1 MAPSVLDYFIQQ
13 ASRYPEKTAV
23 VSDNK
28 HLTYRQLDEAS
39 SALCTRLKQEGV
51 RPGDAVP
58 LVAQRT
64 VELPIGMMAI
74 AKAGACYIPID
85 ARYPERRI
93 RNIIEQSGSPIILF
107 SNHDARVNI
116 DNLPR
121 KVLSIDNI
129 SLPKVSITVFSP
141 PPSDA
146 LAYIIFTSGTTGAPK
161 GVMIEHRSLLNLLL
175 WHNQRF
181 AMDEHSR
188 STLIAGVGFDVAQ
201 WEIWAP
207 LICGGT
213 LYLPHEE
220 TRLQPDALLAFF
232 ARHRLTHAFVP
243 TVLVPEV
250 IGAPQ
255 PAGLAL
261 KYLFTAGEKLN
272 PLELRGIG
280 YAVVDYYGPTE
291 ATIFATCNRVRC
303 ATQNPPSTIGRPIA
317 DTQVFILDERLRPVT
332 DGESGELCISGL
344 CLARGYLNAPQLTAE
359 RFVTSP
365 HVGGQRLYRSGDRAR
380 RLPDGRIQY
389 LGRLDAQV
397 KIRGN
402 RVELGEIGSLMT
414 QVSGVKTAVALV
426 NQTDNPSD
434 KRILAFLT
442 GEDPGGDLIAR
453 VKRQLQ
459 DQLPA
464 YSLPAEYRHL
474 DRLPINANG
483 KIDQAALLALAPEAR
498 PAPAEPLDGHQ
509 RIVADLWRRLLKI
522 DHIRADDDFFALG
535 GHSLLAANL
544 ANQLGKAFAVKTYVR
559 DIYAYPNL
567 KTLAQA
573 MAQRQGQ
580 EQTPEPQDGEPARAL
595 QDDVYLPSDLVI
607 DPTFD
612 ARQISAPRAILLTGA
627 TGFVGAHLLAD
638 LLRTTDA
645 ELYCLVR
652 DGAKLPPR
660 QRLEAVLQRYR
671 IALSAGQRARLH
683 ILPGD
688 VAEHHFSLA
697 PAAYRVL
704 SQDIDLIYHS
714 ASAVNFIQPYA
725 YMKRDNVQGLRE
737 IIRFAAHS
745 RTKPLMLLST
755 ISVYSWGHLHTG
767 KRVMRESD
775 DIDQNLPAVSRD
787 IGYVRSKWV
796 MEKIADLAA
805 KQGLPLMTFRLGYAT
820 CHSRTG
826 VNADYQWW
834 GRLVRTCISSGT
846 VPDLRDLREGLTT
859 VDYMTRA
866 IAHVSRNPQA
876 LGQKFNLIHQGDN
889 NLTLREF
896 FSLLEREFGY
906 HFHPLPFAQWRAQW
920 ENDSDAP
927 LYPLLSLFKDP
938 MVDELSTVELYQDTY
953 RWDCSNLQRFLQG
966 SGIDEPRFTRQLLL
980 NYLQHAI
987 GYAPLS
993 LRA

>member
-1 MAPSVLDYFIQQ
+1 MAPSVLDYFIRQV
-13 ASRYPEKTAV
+13 SRYPEKTAIV
-23 VSDNK
+23 GDNK

-93 RNIIEQSGSPIILF
+93 RNIIEKSGSPIILF
-107 SNHDARVNI
+107 SNHEIHESIAT
-116 DNLPR
+116 PSR
-121 KVLSIDNI
+121 KTLSIDNI
-129 SLPKVSITVFSP
+129 SLNKDYEDLFP
-141 PPSDA
+141 PPDSDA
-146 LAYIIFTSGTTGAPK
+146 LAYIIFTSGTTGTPK

-201 WEIWAP
+201 WEIGAP

-272 PLELRGIG
+272 PVTLRGIG

-291 ATIFATCNRVRC
+291 ATIFATYNRVRC

-317 DTQVFILDERLRPVT
+317 DTQVFILDERLQPVA
-332 DGESGELCISGL
+332 DGEPGELCISGT

-365 HVGGQRLYRSGDRAR
+365 HIGSQRLYRSGDRAR
-380 RLPDGRIQY
+380 RLPNGEIQF
-389 LGRLDAQV
+389 LGRLDAQI

-402 RVELGEIGSLMT
+402 RVELDEIGSLMT
-414 QVSGVKTAVALV
+414 QVSGVKTAIALV

-509 RIVADLWRRLLKI
+509 RIVADLWRTLLKV

-535 GHSLLAANL
+535 GHSLMAARLATD
-544 ANQLGKAFAVKTYVR
+544 LGKAFAVKSYVH
-559 DIYAYPNL
+559 DIYEYPSL
-567 KTLAQA
+567 EQLTQA
-573 MAQRQGQ
+573 MLQRQ
-580 EQTPEPQDGEPARAL
+580 ESKPRRQDGDPTRAL
-595 QDDVYLPSDLVI
+595 QDDVFLPPGI
-607 DPTFD
+607 TINPTFD
-612 ARQISAPRAILLTGA
+612 TRQISAPRAILLTGA
-627 TGFVGAHLLAD
+627 TGFVGAHLLAE

-645 ELYCLVR
+645 ALYCLVR
-652 DGAKLPPR
+652 DGAETPPMR
-660 QRLEAVLQRYR
+660 RLEAVLQRYR
-671 IALSAGQRARLH
+671 IALNASQHARIH
-683 ILPGD
+683 IVPGN
-688 VAEHHFSLA
+688 VAEHDFSLT
-697 PAAYRVL
+697 PAAYRAL
-704 SQDIDLIYHS
+704 SQDIDLVYHS
-714 ASAVNFIQPYA
+714 ASAVNFIQPYS

-737 IIRFAAHS
+737 IIRFAAHT

-767 KRVMRESD
+767 KRVMREND
-775 DIDQNLPAVSRD
+775 DIDQNLQAVSRD

-805 KQGLPLMTFRLGYAT
+805 AQGLPLMTFRLGYAT

-834 GRLVRTCISSGT
+834 GRLVKTCISSGT

-859 VDYMTRA
+859 VDYMTQA

-876 LGQKFNLIHQGDN
+876 LGHKFNLIHQGDN

-906 HFHPLPFAQWRAQW
+906 RFHPLPFAQWRAQW

-966 SGIDEPRFTRQLLL
+966 SGIDEPHFTRQLLL

>member
-13 ASRYPEKTAV
+13 VSRYPEKLAV
-23 VSDNK
+23 VGDNK

-39 SALCTRLKQEGV
+39 SALCARLKQEGV

-58 LVAQRT
+58 LLAQRT

-74 AKAGACYIPID
+74 VKAGACYIPID

-93 RNIIEQSGSPIILF
+93 LNIIEQSDSPIILF
-107 SNHDARVNI
+107 SNNDDHINI
-116 DNLPR
+116 DNLSR
-121 KVLSIDNI
+121 KVISIDNI
-129 SLPKVSITVFSP
+129 PLTQSSITVFSP
-141 PPSDA
+141 PPSNA

-213 LYLPHEE
+213 VYLPHEE
-220 TRLQPDALLAFF
+220 IRLQPDALLTFF
-232 ARHRLTHAFVP
+232 TRHRLTHAFVP

-255 PAGLAL
+255 PAGLVL

-272 PLELRGIG
+272 PIELSGID
-280 YAVVDYYGPTE
+280 YTVVDYYGPTE

-303 ATQNPPSTIGRPIA
+303 ATQNTPSTIGRPIA
-317 DTQVFILDERLRPVT
+317 DTQIFILDERLRPVT
-332 DGESGELCISGL
+332 DGKPGELCISGL

-389 LGRLDAQV
+389 LGRLDAQI

-414 QVSGVKTAVALV
+414 QVSGVKTAIAVV

-442 GEDPGGDLIAR
+442 GEDPGNDLIER

-483 KIDQAALLALAPEAR
+483 KIDQSALLALEPEAR
-498 PAPAEPLDGHQ
+498 PAPAAPLDGHQ
-509 RIVADLWRRLLKI
+509 QIVADLWRRLLKI
-522 DHIRADDDFFALG
+522 EHIRADDDFFALG

-544 ANQLGKAFAVKTYVR
+544 ANQLSKAFAVKTYVH
-559 DIYAYPNL
+559 DIYEYSNL
-567 KTLAQA
+567 AMLTQA
-573 MAQRQGQ
+573 MTQRQRQ
-580 EQTPEPQDGEPARAL
+580 EQTPEPQDSELAHAL
-595 QDDVYLPSDLVI
+595 LDDVSLPPDIAI

-612 ARQISAPRAILLTGA
+612 PRQISAPRAILLTGA

-638 LLRTTDA
+638 LLRTTNA

-671 IALSAGQRARLH
+671 IALNASQHARIH
-683 ILPGD
+683 MVPGNA
-688 VAEHHFSLA
+688 AEHDFSLT
-697 PAAYRVL
+697 PAAYRAL
-704 SQDIDLIYHS
+704 SRDIDLVYHS

-805 KQGLPLMTFRLGYAT
+805 AQGLPLMTFRLGYAT

-834 GRLVRTCISSGT
+834 GRLVKTCISSGT
-846 VPDLRDLREGLTT
+846 VPDLREMREGLTT

-906 HFHPLPFAQWRAQW
+906 RFRPLPFAQWRAQW

-993 LRA
+993 LQA

>member
-1 MAPSVLDYFIQQ
+1 MAPSVFDYFIQQ
-13 ASRYPEKTAV
+13 VSRYPEKLAV
-23 VSDNK
+23 VGDNK
-28 HLTYRQLDEAS
+28 RLTYRQLDEAS
-39 SALCTRLKQEGV
+39 SALCTLLLRRGV
-51 RPGDAVP
+51 APGSYVP
-58 LVAQRT
+58 LVTLRT
-64 VELPIGMMAI
+64 PEMLIGMLAI
-74 AKAGACYIPID
+74 VKAGAGYIPID
-85 ARYPERRI
+85 ARYPEKRI
-93 RNIIEQSGSPIILF
+93 QDIVTQSGSPLILASNATIALSENNFSEDIIY
-107 SNHDARVNI
+107 
-116 DNLPR
+116 
-121 KVLSIDNI
+121 IDNI
-129 SLPKVSITVFSP
+129 STSSQENITLISP
-141 PPSDA
+141 SPDA
-146 LAYIIFTSGTTGAPK
+146 IVYLIFTSGTTGKPK
-161 GVMIEHRSLLNLLL
+161 GVLIEHQSLLNLIL
-175 WHNQRF
+175 WHNKQF
-181 AMDEHSR
+181 AMDAESR
-188 STLIAGVGFDVAQ
+188 STLIAGLSFDVAQ
-201 WEIWAP
+201 WEIWSP
-207 LICGGT
+207 LTSGGT
-213 LYLPHEE
+213 LYLPPEDA
-220 TRLQPDALLAFF
+220 RLQPEVLLAYF
-232 ARHRLTHAFVP
+232 AEQGITHASLP
-243 TVLVPEV
+243 AVLVAEV
-250 IGAPQ
+250 VGAPQ
-255 PAGLAL
+255 PANLAL
-261 KYLFTAGEKLN
+261 RYLFSSGEKLH
-272 PLELRGIG
+272 PVDLRGID
-280 YAVVDYYGPTE
+280 YSLIDYYGPTE
-291 ATIFATCNRVRC
+291 ATIFATCNRVAC
-303 ATQNPPSTIGRPIA
+303 ATQNPPASIGQPIG
-317 DTQVFILDERLRPVT
+317 DTEIFILDDRLQPVIGDRP
-332 DGESGELCISGL
+332 GELYISGR
-344 CLARGYLNAPQLTAE
+344 CLARGYLNNPALTAE
-359 RFVTSP
+359 RFITPP
-365 HVGGQRLYRSGDRAR
+365 HFAGLRLYRSGDRAR
-380 RLPDGRIQY
+380 WLADGRIQY
-389 LGRLDAQV
+389 LGRIDDQV

-402 RVELGEIGSLMT
+402 RIELGEIENAML
-414 QVSGVKTAVALV
+414 QVAGVRKAVAAVAMADDPLGKKIV
-426 NQTDNPSD
+426 
-434 KRILAFLT
+434 AFLIAESDSENVT
-442 GEDPGGDLIAR
+442 AR
-453 VKRQLQ
+453 VRQKLKETLPTAF
-459 DQLPA
+459 LPA
-464 YSLPAEYRHL
+464 DYRLLEHMPL
-474 DRLPINANG
+474 NNNG
-483 KIDQAALLALAPEAR
+483 KIDKAALLAHYQPVSVSVGVAQ
-498 PAPAEPLDGHQ
+498 PLTADQ
-509 RIVADLWRRLLKI
+509 RVVADLWRSLLKVEQPA
-522 DHIRADDDFFALG
+522 ADDDFFSLG
-535 GHSLLAANL
+535 GHSLLAAKLMAAL
-544 ANQLGKAFAVKTYVR
+544 AEAFAVETSVH
-559 DIYAYPNL
+559 DIYEYPTL
-567 KTLAQA
+567 GALAQA
-573 MAQRQGQ
+573 LAQRRDRQPTQRQG
-580 EQTPEPQDGEPARAL
+580 EARAL

-612 ARQISAPRAILLTGA
+612 PRQISAPRAILLTGA

-671 IALSAGQRARLH
+671 IALNASQHARIH
-683 ILPGD
+683 IVPGN
-688 VAEHHFSLA
+688 VAEHDFSLT
-697 PAAYRVL
+697 PAAYRAL
-704 SQDIDLIYHS
+704 SRDIDLIYHS

-805 KQGLPLMTFRLGYAT
+805 AQGLPLMTFRLGYAT

-834 GRLVRTCISSGT
+834 GRLVKTCISSGT
-846 VPDLRDLREGLTT
+846 VPDLRDMREGLTT

-906 HFHPLPFAQWRAQW
+906 RFRPLPFAQWRAQW

-993 LRA
+993 LQA

>member
-1 MAPSVLDYFIQQ
+1 MTPSVLDYFIQQ
-13 ASRYPEKTAV
+13 ASRYPEKLAV
-23 VSDNK
+23 VGDNK

-39 SALCTRLKQEGV
+39 SALCARLKQEGV

-58 LVAQRT
+58 LLAQRT

-74 AKAGACYIPID
+74 VKAGACYIPID

-93 RNIIEQSGSPIILF
+93 LNIIEQSDSPIILF
-107 SNHDARVNI
+107 SNNDVRINI
-116 DNLPR
+116 GNLSR
-121 KVLSIDNI
+121 KVISIDNI
-129 SLPKVSITVFSP
+129 PLTQSSITVFSP
-141 PPSDA
+141 PPSNA

-213 LYLPHEE
+213 VYLPHEE
-220 TRLQPDALLAFF
+220 IRLQPDALLTFF
-232 ARHRLTHAFVP
+232 TRHRLTHAFVP

-255 PAGLAL
+255 PAGLVL

-272 PLELRGIG
+272 PIELSGID
-280 YAVVDYYGPTE
+280 YTVVDYYGPTE

-303 ATQNPPSTIGRPIA
+303 ATQNTPSTIGRPIA
-317 DTQVFILDERLRPVT
+317 DTQIFILDEQLRPVT
-332 DGESGELCISGL
+332 DGKPGELCISGL

-389 LGRLDAQV
+389 LGRLDAQI

-414 QVSGVKTAVALV
+414 QVSGVKTAIAVV

-442 GEDPGGDLIAR
+442 GEDPGNDLIER

-483 KIDQAALLALAPEAR
+483 KIDQSALLALEPKVR
-498 PAPAEPLDGHQ
+498 PAPGAPLDGHQ
-509 RIVADLWRRLLKI
+509 QIVADLWRRLLKI
-522 DHIRADDDFFALG
+522 EHIRADDDFFALG

-544 ANQLGKAFAVKTYVR
+544 ANQLSKAFAVKTYVR
-559 DIYAYPNL
+559 DIYEYSNL
-567 KTLAQA
+567 AMLTQA
-573 MAQRQGQ
+573 MTQRQRQ
-580 EQTPEPQDGEPARAL
+580 EQTPEPQDSELAHAL
-595 QDDVYLPSDLVI
+595 LDDVSLPPDIAI

-612 ARQISAPRAILLTGA
+612 PRQISAPRAILLTGA

-638 LLRTTDA
+638 LLRTTSA

-652 DGAKLPPR
+652 DSAKLTPR
-660 QRLEAVLQRYR
+660 QRLEAVLRRYR
-671 IALSAGQRARLH
+671 ITLSAGQRIRLH

-697 PAAYRVL
+697 PAAYRAL
-704 SQDIDLIYHS
+704 CHDIDLIYHS
-714 ASAVNFIQPYA
+714 ASAVNFIQPYT

-767 KRVMRESD
+767 KRVMWEND

-834 GRLVRTCISSGT
+834 GRLVKTCISSGT

-859 VDYMTRA
+859 VDYMTQA

-876 LGQKFNLIHQGDN
+876 LGQKFNLIHRDDS
-889 NLTLREF
+889 NLTLRAF

-906 HFHPLPFAQWRAQW
+906 RFRPLPFVQWRAQW
-920 ENDSDAP
+920 EEDSDAP

-938 MVDELSTVELYQDTY
+938 MVGELSTVELYQDTY